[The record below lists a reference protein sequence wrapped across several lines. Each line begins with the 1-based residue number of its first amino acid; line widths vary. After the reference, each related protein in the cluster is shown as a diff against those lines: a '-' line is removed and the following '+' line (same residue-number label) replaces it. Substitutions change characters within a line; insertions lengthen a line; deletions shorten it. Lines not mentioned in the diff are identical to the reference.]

1 MLMPSIEKKWIW
13 DNEKNELV
21 CKTEIFCLLVGN
33 CGSIFLEEGPLYVE
47 KSEEIV
53 STYNLLK
60 ERLQKKV
67 GTFVVHPK
75 NE

>member
-1 MLMPSIEKKWIW
+1 MLVPSIEKKWIW

-21 CKTEIFCLLVGN
+21 CKTEVFCLLMGTE
-33 CGSIFLEEGPLYVE
+33 GSIFLEEGPLYVE

-60 ERLQKKV
+60 ERLQKRV
-67 GTFVVHPK
+67 GTFVSSK
-75 NE
+75 SE